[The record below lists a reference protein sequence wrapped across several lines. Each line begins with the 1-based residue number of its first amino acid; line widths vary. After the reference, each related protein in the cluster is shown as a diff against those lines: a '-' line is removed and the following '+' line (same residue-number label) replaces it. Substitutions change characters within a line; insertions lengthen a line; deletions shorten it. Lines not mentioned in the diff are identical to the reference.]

1 MLKFFASFLIILNP
15 IALFVYLLPLK
26 KERGLGMF
34 MQVLFKA
41 SIISGLIY
49 IIFAVFGKSIFSF
62 LKVDFEAFRIF
73 GGTVLLSFA
82 LSFIL
87 QGKDSMIRTRG
98 ELNKIAA
105 EVALPFIV
113 GAGTITL
120 SILVGEALTP
130 LKSIF
135 TIISVMVANFI
146 IIMILAKIRY
156 GLKKKPQVVFDK
168 NAEILLRLNGFIV
181 GAYGVD
187 LIITGIKQAF

>member
-26 KERGLGMF
+26 KERGLGTF
-34 MQVLFKA
+34 MQVMLKA
-41 SIISGLIY
+41 SFISGLIY
-49 IIFAVFGKSIFSF
+49 IIFAVFGQSIFSF
-62 LKVDFEAFRIF
+62 LKVDFEAFRVF
-73 GGTVLLSFA
+73 GGIVLLSFA

-87 QGKDSMIRTRG
+87 QGKESMIRTRG

-120 SILVGEALTP
+120 SILVGEALSP

-135 TIISVMVANFI
+135 TVLMVMMANFF
-146 IIMILAKIRY
+146 IIMGLAQVRG
-156 GLKKKPQVVFDK
+156 GLNKRLQTTFDK

-187 LIITGIKQAF
+187 LIITGLKNIL

>member
-1 MLKFFASFLIILNP
+1 MQVMLKASF
-15 IALFVYLLPLK
+15 
-26 KERGLGMF
+26 
-34 MQVLFKA
+34 
-41 SIISGLIY
+41 ISGLIY
-49 IIFAVFGKSIFSF
+49 IIFAVFGQSIFSF
-62 LKVDFEAFRIF
+62 LKVDFEAFRVF
-73 GGTVLLSFA
+73 GGIVLLSFA

-87 QGKDSMIRTRG
+87 QGKESMIRTRG

-120 SILVGEALTP
+120 SILVGEALSP

-135 TIISVMVANFI
+135 TILMVMMANFF
-146 IIMILAKIRY
+146 IIMGLAQVRG
-156 GLKKKPQVVFDK
+156 GLNKRLQTTFDK

-187 LIITGIKQAF
+187 LIITGLKNIL